1 MAVNLTEKTLD
12 FSHPELNQQ
21 ITAIGG
27 SYLFIREGKLIID
40 GDEVLYLLGNAIFD
54 TTCCGFGGCAY
65 ALVPGI
71 IKAYHYR
78 TDNNGRPVS
87 KVVAVSDPRRQE
99 KIKSLIRNKHLVHQI
114 NFL

>member
-1 MAVNLTEKTLD
+1 MATALTEKTTD

-27 SYLFIREGKLIID
+27 SYLFIKEANLSINGE
-40 GDEVLYLLGNAIFD
+40 EVLYLLGNAIFD
-54 TTCCGFGGCAY
+54 SSCCGVGGCAY

-71 IKAYHYR
+71 IHSYR
-78 TDNNGRPVS
+78 YATDDAGRPVS
-87 KVVAVSDPRRQE
+87 RVAAIADPQLQE
-99 KIKSLIRNKHLVHQI
+99 KVKALIRQKHMVYQV